1 MRSKAIKEKTLYK
14 KASSKLSERV
24 FRYVGGFLFVTLLL
38 GLVFTVLYPVIKVLP
53 VVFNDMNDL
62 GNPNVIWVPDS
73 LSVDSFRLAVKIVYG
88 NGLVMLQTLLYCA
101 VIAVIQMMLSAM
113 VGYVIGRGGSKLYN
127 IITALVVMAIM
138 VPPQT
143 LLISQYLQFK
153 NFDFLGIVSLL
164 NGGDK
169 LDLIGKPIVLYILA
183 LTGFGLRQNV
193 FVFIFRQ
200 SFKGF
205 PRELEESAL
214 IDGCNFYGTYFKI
227 AFPNAVPSMVT
238 VLTLSFVWNYGDKF
252 YTTYFDPEGPYLAN
266 KLANLFQYSNRDVIA
281 NYANKYFGVSG
292 NSSFIMDAVKYASV
306 LLFLLPLLLMYFF
319 MQKKLV
325 ENFER
330 SGIVG

>member
-1 MRSKAIKEKTLYK
+1 MKDKALKVQSLRRRS
-14 KASSKLSERV
+14 SQSLSTRLFEGIV
-24 FRYVGGFLFVTLLL
+24 GFLFVTLLL
-38 GLVFTVLYPVIKVLP
+38 GLCFTVLYSVIKVLP

-62 GNPNVIWVPDS
+62 GNPNVIWVPDKM
-73 LSVDSFRLAVKIVYG
+73 SVDSFKLAIKTVYG
-88 NGLVMLQTLLYCA
+88 DGLVMIQTLLYCA
-101 VIAVIQMMLSAM
+101 VIAFIQMMLSAM
-113 VGYVIGRGGSKLYN
+113 VGYVIGRGGSRLYDV
-127 IITALVVMAIM
+127 ITALVVMAIM

-153 NFDFLGIVSLL
+153 NFDFLGIISLL
-164 NGGDK
+164 NGGNK
-169 LDLIGKPIVLYILA
+169 LDLIGNPIVLYILA

-200 SFKGF
+200 SFKSF
-205 PRELEESAL
+205 PKELEESAL

-266 KLANLFQYSNRDVIA
+266 KLSSLFQYSNRDIIA
-281 NYANKYFGVSG
+281 NYANKYFGITG
-292 NSSFIMDAVKYASV
+292 NSSFIMDAVKYAAV
-306 LLFLLPLLLMYFF
+306 LLYLLPLLLMYFF